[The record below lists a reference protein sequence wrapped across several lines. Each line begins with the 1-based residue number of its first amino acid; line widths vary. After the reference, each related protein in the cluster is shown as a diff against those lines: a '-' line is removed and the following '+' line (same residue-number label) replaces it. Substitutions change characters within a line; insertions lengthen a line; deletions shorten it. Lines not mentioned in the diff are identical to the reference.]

1 MSWCSRVRARLRAA
15 DERGSMAVEVV
26 LMTPVLVAFLLLVV
40 AFGRYVAVQGDMEAA
55 ARDAAREASLQ
66 VSSGAASDAA
76 RKVVNDS
83 LDDGTDCTQISVGGA
98 WRPGGEVVVRMHC
111 DVSLSGLGL
120 IGLPGSVGIDTE
132 SAVPLDPYR
141 RYE

>member
-1 MSWCSRVRARLRAA
+1 MMLRIRRALRRRAA

-26 LMTPVLVAFLLLVV
+26 LLTPVLVAFLLLVV

-66 VSSGAASDAA
+66 FSSGAASSAA
-76 RKVVNDS
+76 RKVVTDS
-83 LDDGTDCTQISVGGA
+83 LDDGTNCEQIDVGGS
-98 WRPGGEVVVRMHC
+98 WQPGGEVVVRMHC
-111 DVSLSGLGL
+111 TVSLSGLGL
-120 IGLPGSVGIDTE
+120 IGLPGDVGIDTE